1 MNLSEKP
8 FGKKKTFRGFLKE
21 YTEFRGKI
29 GVETFNKTLSFE
41 DSVKIYLYIM
51 MKEIEETTMFNFS
64 GKSTSA
70 IYQQTFE
77 WIKELGMTDQINHI
91 LTSSALLIVACIA
104 LAIVDY
110 LTRYLFNNLASRLIK
125 KTNTDWDDRLLEN
138 KVQVHL
144 SRLVLVL
151 IAQQIFPFIF
161 TGFPVFSGAL
171 TTLLSVLMIFAIYAL
186 INSLLRTVRDILR
199 STQAFKEKPVD
210 SYLQVVQ
217 IFLIF
222 VVGTLV
228 VSLLT
233 GSSPWSFLVSLGAA
247 SAILMLVFKDT
258 ILGFVA
264 SIQVSA
270 NDSVRVG
277 DWIEMPKYGVDG
289 DVLQINLNN
298 VRIQNWD
305 KTIVTIPT
313 YTLLSDSFKNYR
325 GMQDSGGRRIKR
337 PINIKI
343 SSIRYVTENEIQE
356 LKKIALL
363 RPYIDKKEQE
373 IIAFNKNAQI
383 DETVLVNGR
392 RMTNIGLFRAYAMA
406 YARNNPNINQ
416 ELTLLV
422 RQLAPTEY
430 GLPLELYMF
439 TKGTQWAFFENT
451 MSDLFDHLLS
461 AIKYFH
467 LEVFELPA
475 SDDLRTFVVGKEQKA

>member
-1 MNLSEKP
+1 
-8 FGKKKTFRGFLKE
+8 
-21 YTEFRGKI
+21 
-29 GVETFNKTLSFE
+29 
-41 DSVKIYLYIM
+41 
-51 MKEIEETTMFNFS
+51 MKETTILNFS
-64 GKSTSA
+64 EQSTSA
-70 IYQQTFE
+70 VYQETFE
-77 WIKELGMTDQINHI
+77 WIKSFGLADHVNHLLVSATLFLATCI
-91 LTSSALLIVACIA
+91 L
-104 LAIVDY
+104 LAIVY
-110 LTRYLFNNLASRLIK
+110 YITRYLFNTLASSFIK
-125 KTNTDWDDRLLEN
+125 KTNTDWDDRLLDN
-138 KVQVHL
+138 RVQVHL
-144 SRLVLVL
+144 SRLFLVL
-151 IAQQIFPFIF
+151 IAQQVFPFIF
-161 TGFPVFSGAL
+161 VGFPVFSSTL
-171 TTLLSVLMIFAIYAL
+171 STLLSILMIFAIYAL
-186 INSLLRTVRDILR
+186 INSILRTVRDILR
-199 STQAFKEKPVD
+199 STKAFGNKPVD
-210 SYLQVVQ
+210 SYLQVIQ

-222 VVGTLV
+222 VVGMLI

-233 GSSPWSFLVSLGAA
+233 GKSPWLFLASLGAA

-337 PINIKI
+337 AINIKI
-343 SSIRYVTENEIQE
+343 SSIRYVTLEEVQE

-363 RPYIDKKEQE
+363 KPYIEKREEE
-373 IIAFNKNAQI
+373 IAAFNKKEGI

-406 YARNNPNINQ
+406 YARKNPGIHQ

-422 RQLAPTEY
+422 RQLAPTEH

-439 TKGTQWAFFENT
+439 TKGTQWAFFEDT
-451 MSDLFDHLLS
+451 MSDLFDHLFA

-475 SDDLRTFVVGKEQKA
+475 SDDLRRVMVEKTSPL